1 MVLRR
6 VAELLGDWASMQT
19 CKKDWV
25 GRTRK
30 EGERVRKQEVHRGE
44 SETEIANTCIFIG
57 DLGREMLAAAR
68 AAGSETCANIRGSWP
83 RNIEP

>member
-1 MVLRR
+1 M
-6 VAELLGDWASMQT
+6 LGDWASMQASKT
-19 CKKDWV
+19 GLG

-30 EGERVRKQEVHRGE
+30 EDERVRKQEVHRGE

-68 AAGSETCANIRGSWP
+68 ALGSETCANMRGAWP